1 MVVLMIT
8 FRTRARRC
16 NEDTRTVLDVV
27 VTVVVS
33 FTAGVLNFHMAM
45 PMVKATKRV
54 LKEQRERKAEDS
66 QGPYFV

>member
-1 MVVLMIT
+1 M
-8 FRTRARRC
+8 
-16 NEDTRTVLDVV
+16 DVV

>member
-1 MVVLMIT
+1 MIT
-8 FRTRARRC
+8 FRTGARRC
-16 NEDTRTVLDVV
+16 NEDTWTVFGVV

-33 FTAGVLNFHMAM
+33 FTAAVLNFHMAM

-54 LKEQRERKAEDS
+54 LKEQSERKAKDS